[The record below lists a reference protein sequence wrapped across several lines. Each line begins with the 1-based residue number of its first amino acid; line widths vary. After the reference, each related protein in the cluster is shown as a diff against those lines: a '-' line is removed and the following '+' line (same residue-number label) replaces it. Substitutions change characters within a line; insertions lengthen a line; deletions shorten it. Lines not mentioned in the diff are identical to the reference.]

1 MKTQKNKYIGWFTA
15 GGYLL
20 AWLAVS
26 VFILHGICGHPEDR
40 QHGTDELLHY
50 FKQSLNSDYYQ
61 IRSVADE
68 DTNHHEH
75 DLHCTLCLLIKTG
88 GISTCD
94 FPDELTSDI
103 LCLFIP
109 VYTGQDVYS
118 QLSCLGTYSPRSPPP
133 FSFLHTV
140 I

>member
-1 MKTQKNKYIGWFTA
+1 MRTRKNKYISWFTS

-20 AWLAVS
+20 AWLAV
-26 VFILHGICGHPEDR
+26 FIFVLHGICGHPEDR

-50 FKQSLNSDYYQ
+50 LSQSLNSGCHQ

-68 DTNHHEH
+68 ESHCHEH

-88 GISTCD
+88 GIYTCN
-94 FPDELTSDI
+94 FADELTSDI

-109 VYTGQDVYS
+109 VFSGQDVYS
-118 QLSCLGTYSPRSPPP
+118 QLSCLEIYSPRSPPP
-133 FSFLHTV
+133 FSFSHS
-140 I
+140 II